1 MATKKDSKGRNLKQ
15 NESQLEDGRYRYRYT
30 DKYGKRQ
37 TLYSWKLVPT
47 DKTPVGKKEDLSLRE
62 KVRELERDL
71 NDDINTYKAQSTV
84 NDLIKAYLDL
94 KVKIAIT
101 TRNNYIHIWEKNIK
115 DSFIGNMRLCDVKK
129 SDIKRFYVELHEEK
143 EFSVGTIQLYQNL
156 LYPAFQMAV
165 DDSVIRLNPCRN
177 CMKDFVQGSMS
188 SSRIPLTRE
197 EQDILLKFTRDNNFY
212 HSSFSLLA
220 FLLGTGC
227 RISEAAG
234 VTWSNIDFENKCVTI
249 DHQVI
254 YGKKNGKMVYFS
266 APTKTKKSR
275 IIPMQDDLIKILK
288 QHREETYFIS
298 KASNFEVDGLKDF
311 VFINREGKLKT
322 PHTVVRAFHG
332 IRNMYN
338 KIETENAIE
347 ELRDPV
353 LLPTFTPHT
362 LRHTYCTRM
371 AENGIDVKVL
381 QEIMGHANITIT
393 MQVYNHATFERVQ
406 KAVEETEDVLKLSV

>member
-1 MATKKDSKGRNLKQ
+1 MAIKKDLKGRNLKQ
-15 NESQLEDGRYRYRYT
+15 NEDQAKDGRYRYRYT

-37 TLYSWKLVPT
+37 TIYSWKLVPT
-47 DKTPVGKKEDLSLRE
+47 DKTPTGKKEDLSLRE
-62 KVRELERDL
+62 KIREIERDI
-71 NDDINTYKAQSTV
+71 NDDIHTYQAQSTL
-84 NDLIKAYLDL
+84 NDLIQKYLEL
-94 KVKIAIT
+94 KVNIAIT
-101 TRNNYIHIWEKNIK
+101 TRNNYVHIWEKNIR
-115 DSFIGNMRLCDVKK
+115 DSFIGTMRICDIKK
-129 SDIKRFYVELHEEK
+129 SDIKRFYVELYDVK

-156 LYPAFQMAV
+156 LFPAFQMAV

-188 SSRIPLTRE
+188 SSRMPLTKD
-197 EQDILLKFTRDNNFY
+197 EQSKLLRFAKDNNFY
-212 HSSFSLLA
+212 HNSFSLLA

-234 VTWSNIDFENKCVTI
+234 ITWNDIDFEKKCVTI

-254 YGKKNGKMVYFS
+254 YSKKNGKMAYFA
-266 APTKTKKSR
+266 APPKTKKSR
-275 IIPMQDDLIKILK
+275 TIPIQEDLINILK
-288 QHREETYFIS
+288 RHKEETFFIS
-298 KASNFEVDGLKDF
+298 KTSSFEVDGYKDF

-322 PHTVVRAFHG
+322 PHAVVRSFHG

-338 KIETENAIE
+338 KQEIENADE
-347 ELRDPV
+347 EFRDPI

-381 QEIMGHANITIT
+381 QELMGHANIAIT
-393 MQVYNHATFERVQ
+393 MQVYNHATFDRVQ
-406 KAVEETEDVLKLSV
+406 KAVEETADVLRITV